1 MADNNNQLL
10 QEQIDLLQSRQ
21 QLQDYYS
28 RQLEEIEERQQK
40 LGDLASRDLELQK
53 DLMQLRRNIANS
65 LEQEGSKAGA
75 NNVIFFE
82 AVELLRAQNK
92 EAKELVNEL
101 EGVAGAAKQISDNFG
116 ELLFDTLTLKSYS
129 SSIFKIFIEASKK
142 GLDFNEVMEK
152 VGKNM
157 ENINVKTVLLEMA
170 LKAGFA
176 IINLMKEATSE
187 MVSALDEAG
196 ASLVKL
202 TGQTGGR
209 NLAGQ
214 LFGDT
219 AEISLYGLTIKETA
233 KAAGDLSQSFF
244 GFTQLSKETRAELSK
259 VGGLFE
265 QAGGSAKDFAESMN
279 LLNKSMGLSIEES
292 VNITKSLV
300 DLGKQLGIGQKQIQT
315 GFNEAMKELS
325 GFGLEGVQMFKE
337 LQVVAKKAGVE
348 VSALT
353 KIFGD
358 AMDTFEGS
366 AKTAATLNTILGA
379 QFIDSNKLL
388 FSSRRERIM
397 QVLQAFEKSGKDFN
411 SMSFFM
417 KKSIAKRLGFSN
429 IQEAMSILGKTSAE
443 YAKSLEK
450 IEEAKKANKPLEDLA
465 KTAATLSQKF
475 TALKA
480 QFAIFVKPIVEF
492 TTFLVDALLRLS
504 KSLGT
509 FGKAVMLVSGVLL
522 AGVTAWGVYKLAL
535 FAAAKGTTVL
545 GGALAG
551 AGQALGAFGA
561 GAAKAIPI
569 LLAIAAV
576 IASIGVAAGG
586 AALLLN
592 SIMDAIYGSPERIK
606 AQAEMAKVI
615 KDMQGFK
622 ADPLIK
628 EFNKFFNIFTDPKIK
643 AFFKFAAALKGV
655 SENMKQVSS
664 VGGGASAV
672 VSSVTNNQKEMIVL
686 KTNTVK
692 LSSSENAP
700 IIKFGDIDVTFT
712 GDKVLDSQAF
722 KDAMNLSFNNNIKK
736 VTSAQ

>member
-10 QEQIDLLQSRQ
+10 QEQIDLLQNRQ

-101 EGVAGAAKQISDNFG
+101 EGVVGAAKQISDNFG

-129 SSIFKIFIEASKK
+129 SSIFKNFIEASKK
-142 GLDFNEVMEK
+142 GLDFNEVMEE

-209 NLAGQ
+209 NLASQ

-244 GFTQLSKETRAELSK
+244 GFTQLSKKTRAELSK

-265 QAGGSAKDFAESMN
+265 QAGGSAKDFADSMN

-429 IQEAMSILGKTSAE
+429 IQEAMSILGKSSAE

-450 IEEAKKANKPLEDLA
+450 MEEAKKATKPLEDLA